1 MKVEVGWDVADLAA
15 IDSDLVG
22 KHAGGR
28 NLDGVRPVVVVV
40 AERIGEVEDCVLRD
54 KGGVLSYVEVSGL
67 DCSLGHGVRHE
78 EEIELALDDLRLL
91 NETVVNIGSLGWV
104 ENVCL
109 VLGLKLFEESLS
121 NTLIDD
127 DECDIGK
134 WFSLEFRVIFVGE
147 DFLEL
152 IELVLDDLLSH

>member
-1 MKVEVGWDVADLAA
+1 M
-15 IDSDLVG
+15 
-22 KHAGGR
+22 
-28 NLDGVRPVVVVV
+28 
-40 AERIGEVEDCVLRD
+40 
-54 KGGVLSYVEVSGL
+54 
-67 DCSLGHGVRHE
+67 
-78 EEIELALDDLRLL
+78 L

-152 IELVLDDLLSH
+152 IELELYDLLAHGITDSVTIDEDLLWESTLVVILISS